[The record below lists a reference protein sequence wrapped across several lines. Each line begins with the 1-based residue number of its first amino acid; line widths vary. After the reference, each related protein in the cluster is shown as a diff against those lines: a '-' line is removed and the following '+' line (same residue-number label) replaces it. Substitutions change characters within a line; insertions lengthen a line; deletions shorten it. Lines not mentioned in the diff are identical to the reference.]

1 MICAIRR
8 MGGRGEVRRDRPSGH
23 STQHLR
29 GVGPRHTRAGDLE
42 IIREGQNLDLGHR
55 TGGEVRQGAK

>member
-1 MICAIRR
+1 MICAFRETAEKSAEIDHQATPRSTFVASD
-8 MGGRGEVRRDRPSGH
+8 RG
-23 STQHLR
+23 
-29 GVGPRHTRAGDLE
+29 TRAGDLE